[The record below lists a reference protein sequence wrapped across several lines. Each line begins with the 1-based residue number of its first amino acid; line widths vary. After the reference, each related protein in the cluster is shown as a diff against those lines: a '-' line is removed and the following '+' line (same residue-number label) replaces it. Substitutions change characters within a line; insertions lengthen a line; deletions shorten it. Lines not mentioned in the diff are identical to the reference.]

1 MFGFFVQF
9 PKTVRTNPKHGLH
22 FTSSRYLQ
30 HHYLTNLISMLVK
43 TEEIARFDQPPIW
56 WEHIAKES
64 SNPQTDYWTI
74 KFGVMSHDVH
84 PSGITHDDQTETS
97 DTRFSSRNSKIS
109 TIWITFETAGWELEP
124 SNMQT
129 NMLEYRHSYVVH
141 ICILRKTSERQH
153 WELYPVEVPPN
164 SFFSTRKQDTTKHV
178 GWKKK
183 ERPSDWWKKQE
194 TCRERDSNES
204 THEVQA
210 KKTWKHEHLLDI
222 NCKQLLQSDSNS
234 GWHVFFALHCI
245 SNWSN
250 CVYM

>member
-1 MFGFFVQF
+1 
-9 PKTVRTNPKHGLH
+9 
-22 FTSSRYLQ
+22 
-30 HHYLTNLISMLVK
+30 
-43 TEEIARFDQPPIW
+43 
-56 WEHIAKES
+56 
-64 SNPQTDYWTI
+64 
-74 KFGVMSHDVH
+74 MSHDVH

-153 WELYPVEVPPN
+153 WELYPVEVSPN

-183 ERPSDWWKKQE
+183 KSVLVTGGKNRKRVGKEIPTNQHMRCKQKNVKTWTFTWYQLQTITTKRFKQWLARVFRIALHIKLIKLCVYVDINIAVTVRVSMNVNGSDSCWWLNKCIKIIE
-194 TCRERDSNES
+194 IPKHVC
-204 THEVQA
+204 
-210 KKTWKHEHLLDI
+210 KKTILFDI
-222 NCKQLLQSDSNS
+222 INLRMY
-234 GWHVFFALHCI
+234 I
-245 SNWSN
+245 
-250 CVYM
+250 